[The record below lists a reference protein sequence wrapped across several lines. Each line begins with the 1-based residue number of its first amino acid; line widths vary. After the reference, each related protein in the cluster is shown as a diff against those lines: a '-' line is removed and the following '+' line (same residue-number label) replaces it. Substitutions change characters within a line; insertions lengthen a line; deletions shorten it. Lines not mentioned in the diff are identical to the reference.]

1 MTNTFGEGN
10 LQWLGMA
17 TETTPGTPASVPT
30 IWVPVDTPVFTPGL
44 TMLVDGSL
52 RGWMA
57 GEIQQVAGKRVDV
70 VTFKT
75 NFYLDSIF
83 AFYRQILGVIDVPT
97 GSADPYTHTTALQNS
112 NSVNGQPQGTTLFF
126 NAMDKT
132 WKMSGAMMS
141 SMKVT
146 MQSEALGTI
155 EVSYTGNPATAIN
168 APTNTPTTAVPM
180 PAWNTIITL
189 AGTAYTANSEVDVTI
204 TRSLK
209 PIMTIDGTQN
219 PMAIA
224 AGALT
229 VSGDITGVY
238 QGSTDVNLVD
248 YLTNVQPAFTVVTSP
263 VGDAVHSIGLQF
275 SKMAYDKSSFSATTD
290 YFEIKST
297 TRMLANVTDAIGGGG
312 SPMKVTLLSAVSTAI

>member
-10 LQWLGMA
+10 LQWMGCA
-17 TETTPGTPASVPT
+17 TETTPGTAASVPT
-30 IWVPVDTPVFTPGL
+30 LWIPVDTPVFTPGL

-52 RGWMA
+52 HGSMA
-57 GEIQQVAGKRVDV
+57 GEYQQVAGKRVDV
-70 VTFKT
+70 ITFKT
-75 NFYLDSIF
+75 NFYIDSIF
-83 AFYRQILGVIDVPT
+83 AFFRQMLGVIDVPT
-97 GSADPYTHTTALQNS
+97 GSADPWTHTTSLQNAS
-112 NSVNGQPQGTTLFF
+112 NGQPQGTTLFF

-132 WKMSGAMMS
+132 WKMAGAIMS
-141 SMKVT
+141 SLKIT
-146 MQSEALGTI
+146 LQSEGLATV
-155 EVSYTGNPATAIN
+155 EVSYTGNPATPIT
-168 APTNTPTTAVPM
+168 APTNTPTVAVPM

-189 AGTAYTANSEVDVTI
+189 AGSAYTANSEVDITI

-229 VSGDITGVY
+229 VAGDVTGVY

-248 YLTNVQPAFTVVTSP
+248 YLTNVQPAFSVVTSP
-263 VGDAVHSIGLQF
+263 VGDAVHSIGMQF

-290 YFEIKST
+290 FFEIKST
-297 TRMLANVTDAIGGGG
+297 LRMLANATDAIGGGV
-312 SPMKVTLLSAVSTAI
+312 SPAKVTLLSAVSTAI